1 MQEELPV
8 SPDEADEVCGSWR
21 VARAAYAECMVR
33 GDGDGDGNWR
43 RWRVLTFSAAGL
55 IWPSPTLLFRLPG
68 EARVATCPTP

>member
-8 SPDEADEVCGSWR
+8 SPDDADEVCGAWRVARGTLR
-21 VARAAYAECMVR
+21 VARAAYAECMAR

-55 IWPSPTLLFRLPG
+55 I
-68 EARVATCPTP
+68 